1 MEQVQPTETAAE
13 RSLRVEGND
22 SITGDLRLHE
32 FTSPIFR
39 NKRWLRVW
47 LPPGYDDAQNETRRY
62 PVLYLNDGQNLFD
75 RATAFAGVEWQGG
88 EAGDRMGPR
97 GAPAPLVL
105 AGSEQRREER

>member
-32 FTSPIFR
+32 FTSQIFR

-47 LPPGYDDAQNETRRY
+47 LPPGYDEAQNETRRY

-75 RATAFAGVEWQGG
+75 RPTAFAGVERQVD
-88 EAGDRMGPR
+88 EAPDPPIPQPPPPPPSTPR
-97 GAPAPLVL
+97 SDTPKTTP
-105 AGSEQRREER
+105 